1 MTARDLP
8 IRPDLDQ
15 LKHQAKDLLR
25 DLRNGDPGAAAELKE
40 FHLRSVDPRR
50 AKLADAQLVIARSYG
65 ATSWPRLALACRVI
79 DAIWSDDVA
88 AIRKLISRD
97 SQVLNESALL
107 RSRNWGAPMS
117 YAANIGRDRII
128 RALHDLG
135 ATDHRYAIGR
145 AMLQGQIGTARL
157 LHALAGAPT
166 LPNDALGGPAYTLS
180 ASGTACAFEL
190 GARAV

>member
-117 YAANIGRDRII
+117 YAANMDAIGSFVPCTISARRIIDTRSAARCSRDRSVLPACCTRS
-128 RALHDLG
+128 RARQRFLTMH
-135 ATDHRYAIGR
+135 
-145 AMLQGQIGTARL
+145 
-157 LHALAGAPT
+157 LAGP
-166 LPNDALGGPAYTLS
+166 PIP
-180 ASGTACAFEL
+180 
-190 GARAV
+190 